1 LYKAAYSYF
10 TNSFNILVRLSM
22 IKVCLNGLY
31 NGRAGEITAHNFEV
45 SAYVKQGACPKSAK
59 WR

>member
-1 LYKAAYSYF
+1 
-10 TNSFNILVRLSM
+10 M